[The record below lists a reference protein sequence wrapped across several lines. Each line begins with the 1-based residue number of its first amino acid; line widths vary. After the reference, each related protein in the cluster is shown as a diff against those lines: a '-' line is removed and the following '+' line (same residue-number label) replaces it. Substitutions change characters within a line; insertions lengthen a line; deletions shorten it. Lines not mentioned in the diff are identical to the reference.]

1 MRIESELK
9 RKKIGVLMGGM
20 SSEREVSLRTGE
32 TVYQTLVDRGY
43 NATKVFVDRDVDLV
57 LRQAGIEV
65 AFLALRGRFGED
77 GCIQGLLEILG
88 IPYTGSGVIASALSM
103 NKVKAKELFRL
114 HNLPTPPYYVL
125 GRPALDDLVTE
136 HGSFGFPVV
145 VKPVC
150 EGSSIGV
157 AIARNHEELRQAVE
171 NAFLFDDAV
180 MVERHIRGVEVQVA
194 VLDGQAIGGI
204 EVSSKGGMLD
214 YQAKTMLGR
223 TTCHFPARLSPPRY
237 HGVLVQAQKAHQV
250 LGCKGLTLVDM
261 IVSDLGN
268 EYLLEL
274 NTLPSITATSLVPK
288 IAHGA
293 GLDFG
298 DLIETVLGSACLKAR
313 GDQTYQ
319 ERDPYQHG
327 FQRDDE
333 QLAPGAFTAN

>member
-43 NATKVFVDRDVDLV
+43 NATKVFVDRDVDMV
-57 LRQAGIEV
+57 LRQTGIEV
-65 AFLALRGRFGED
+65 AYLALRGRFGED

-88 IPYTGSGVIASALSM
+88 IPYTGSGVIASALSL

-125 GRPALDDLVTE
+125 GRPALDDLVEE

-194 VLDGQAIGGI
+194 VLDGQALGGI
-204 EVSSKGGMLD
+204 EVSSRGGLLD
-214 YQAKTMLGR
+214 YQAKTLLGR

-237 HGVLVQAQKAHQV
+237 HGVLVQAQKAHQI

-274 NTLPSITATSLVPK
+274 NTLPSITQTSLVPR

-298 DLIETVLGSACLKAR
+298 DLIESVLSSACLKAR

-327 FQRDDE
+327 FQSDE
-333 QLAPGAFTAN
+333 HLAPGAFTAN